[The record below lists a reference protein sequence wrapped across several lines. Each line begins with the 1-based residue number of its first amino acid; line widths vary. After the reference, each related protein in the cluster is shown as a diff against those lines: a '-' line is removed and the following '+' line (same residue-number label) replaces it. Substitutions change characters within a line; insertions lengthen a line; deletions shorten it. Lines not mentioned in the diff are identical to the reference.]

1 MPQDVQPSSH
11 PPDSSQPSATSSLNP
26 FAIAQQQFDTAAA
39 ILNLDP
45 RLRAVLREPVR
56 ELHVSLPIRMD
67 DGDVKVLKGFRVQY
81 NDARGPSKGGIRF
94 HPDETIDTVRAL
106 AAWMTWKTAVMDLPL
121 GGGKGGVI
129 CNPKL
134 LSERELERLSRAYI
148 DAIAWIMGPER
159 DIPAPDVYTTPRIMG
174 WMMDEYS
181 KLSGHTTPGAITG
194 KPLSVWGSLGR
205 DDATARGT
213 WYTVREAAKVL
224 GIDLSKARVAIQGFG
239 NAGTFAATLGK
250 ELFGCQVVAVS
261 DSQGGVYNPNGL
273 DYDGISEHK
282 ASTGSVVGFAGGQS
296 IINADI
302 LEADAD
308 ILIPAALENQIT
320 VENAPRIKARIVAE
334 AANGP
339 TTPQADGV
347 LHKRGV
353 FVIPDFLCNAG
364 GVTVSYFEWVQNQR
378 GMPWE
383 LEDVHRRLDRK
394 MTRAFGEV
402 LASSRQHHVDMR
414 TGAYCVAVA
423 RVAEATRARGW
434 A

>member
-1 MPQDVQPSSH
+1 MAETIAS
-11 PPDSSQPSATSSLNP
+11 PPSLNP
-26 FAIAQQQFDTAAA
+26 FAIAQHQFDTAARL
-39 ILNLDP
+39 LNLDP

-56 ELHVSLPIRMD
+56 ELHVSLPVRMD
-67 DGDVKVLKGFRVQY
+67 DGDVKVFKGFRVQY
-81 NDARGPSKGGIRF
+81 NDARGPAKGGIRF
-94 HPDETIDTVRAL
+94 HPDETVDTVRAL

-121 GGGKGGVI
+121 GGGKGGII
-129 CNPKL
+129 CNPKQ

-148 DAIAWIMGPER
+148 QAISWIMGPER
-159 DIPAPDVYTTPRIMG
+159 DIPAPDVYTTPQIMG

-181 KLSGHTTPGAITG
+181 KLRGYTAPGAITG
-194 KPLSVWGSLGR
+194 KPLSLWGSLGR
-205 DDATARGT
+205 DDATARGA
-213 WYTVREAAKVL
+213 WYTIREAARVL
-224 GIDLSKARVAIQGFG
+224 DIDLSKARVAIQGFG
-239 NAGTFAATLGK
+239 NAGTFAATLGL
-250 ELFGCQVVAVS
+250 ELFGCKVVAVS
-261 DSQGGVYNPNGL
+261 DSRGGVFNPRGL
-273 DYDGISEHK
+273 DYHDVHAHK
-282 ASTGSVVGFAGGQS
+282 EKTGSVIGYGGGEAIS
-296 IINADI
+296 NADI
-302 LEADAD
+302 LETDAD

-320 VENAPRIKARIVAE
+320 AENASHVKARIVAE

-339 TTPQADGV
+339 TTPEADAI
-347 LHKRGV
+347 LHRRNV

-402 LASSRQHHVDMR
+402 LQSSRKHNVDMR

>member
-1 MPQDVQPSSH
+1 LAIMARTVESP
-11 PPDSSQPSATSSLNP
+11 ASLNP
-26 FAIAQQQFDTAAA
+26 FAIAQFQFDTAAKL
-39 ILNLDP
+39 LNLDS

-56 ELHVSLPIRMD
+56 ELHVSLPVRMD
-67 DGDVKVLKGFRVQY
+67 DGDVKVFKGFRVQY
-81 NDARGPSKGGIRF
+81 NDARGPAKGGIRF

-129 CNPKL
+129 CNPKQ

-148 DAIAWIMGPER
+148 NAIAWIMGPER
-159 DIPAPDVYTTPRIMG
+159 DIPAPDVYTTPQVMG

-181 KLSGHTTPGAITG
+181 KLRGYTAPGAITG
-194 KPLSVWGSLGR
+194 KPLCLWGSLGR
-205 DDATARGT
+205 DDATARGA
-213 WYTVREAAKVL
+213 WYTIREAARVL
-224 GIDLSKARVAIQGFG
+224 GIDLARARVAIQGFG
-239 NAGTFAATLGK
+239 NAGTFAAALGQQI
-250 ELFGCQVVAVS
+250 FGSTIIAVS
-261 DSQGGVYNPNGL
+261 DSQGGVFNPNGL
-273 DYDGISEHK
+273 VYEDVLAHK
-282 ASTGSVVGFAGGQS
+282 HATGSVAGFAGGQAIS
-296 IINADI
+296 NKDL
-302 LEADAD
+302 LEVDAD
-308 ILIPAALENQIT
+308 VLIPAALENQIT
-320 VENAPRIKARIVAE
+320 AANASHIKARIVAE

-339 TTPQADGV
+339 TTPDADAI
-347 LHKRGV
+347 LHQRKV

-394 MTRAFGEV
+394 MTLAFAEV
-402 LASSRQHHVDMR
+402 LAASRRHDVDMR

-423 RVAEATRARGW
+423 RVADATRARGW

>member
-1 MPQDVQPSSH
+1 MAETVA
-11 PPDSSQPSATSSLNP
+11 SAASLNP
-26 FAIAQQQFDTAAA
+26 FAIAQHQFDTAAD
-39 ILNLDP
+39 ILKLDP

-56 ELHVSLPIRMD
+56 ELHVSLPVRMD
-67 DGDVKVLKGFRVQY
+67 NGDVKLFKGFRVQY

-94 HPDETIDTVRAL
+94 HPDETVDTVRAL

-121 GGGKGGVI
+121 GGGKGGII
-129 CNPKL
+129 CNPKQ

-159 DIPAPDVYTTPRIMG
+159 DIPAPDVYTTPQIMG

-181 KLSGHTTPGAITG
+181 KLRGHSTPGAITG
-194 KPLSVWGSLGR
+194 KPLSLWGSLGR
-205 DDATARGT
+205 DDATARGA
-213 WYTVREAAKVL
+213 WYAVREAARV
-224 GIDLSKARVAIQGFG
+224 IDLDLSRARVAIQGFG
-239 NAGTFAATLGK
+239 NAGTFAATLGI
-250 ELFGCQVVAVS
+250 ELFGASIVAVT
-261 DSQGGVYNPNGL
+261 DSNGGIFRSNGL
-273 DYDGISEHK
+273 DIDQVLAHK
-282 ASTGSVVGFAGGQS
+282 KSTGSVVGFPGSEAIS
-296 IINADI
+296 NADV
-302 LEADAD
+302 LEVDAD

-320 VENAPRIKARIVAE
+320 ARNAADVKARIVAE

-339 TTPQADGV
+339 TTPEADTI
-347 LHKRGV
+347 LHHRKV

-402 LASSRQHHVDMR
+402 IAAARQHNVDMR
-414 TGAYCVAVA
+414 TGAYCVAIA

>member
-1 MPQDVQPSSH
+1 MV
-11 PPDSSQPSATSSLNP
+11 SSLNP
-26 FAIAQQQFDTAAA
+26 FAIAQRQFDTAAT

-67 DGDVKVLKGFRVQY
+67 DGDVKVFKGFRVQY

-134 LSERELERLSRAYI
+134 LSERELERLSRSYI

-239 NAGTFAATLGK
+239 NAGTFAATLGRD
-250 ELFGCQVVAVS
+250 LFGCQLVAVS

-273 DYDGISEHK
+273 HYDGVSEHK
-282 ASTGSVVGFAGGQS
+282 ASTGSVVGFPGGEPIS
-296 IINADI
+296 NADI
-302 LEADAD
+302 LEADAE

-320 VENAPRIKARIVAE
+320 LENAPKIKARIVAE

-339 TTPQADGV
+339 TTPEADAV
-347 LHKRGV
+347 LHERGV

-402 LASSRQHHVDMR
+402 LASSRQHNVDMR

>member
-1 MPQDVQPSSH
+1 VPNVVE
-11 PPDSSQPSATSSLNP
+11 PPSLNP
-26 FAIAQQQFDTAAA
+26 FAIAQYQFDTAARL
-39 ILNLDP
+39 LNLDS

-67 DGDVKVLKGFRVQY
+67 DGDVKVFKGFRVQY

-106 AAWMTWKTAVMDLPL
+106 SAWMTWKTAVMDLPL
-121 GGGKGGVI
+121 GGGKGGII
-129 CNPKL
+129 CNPKT
-134 LSERELERLSRAYI
+134 LSERELERLSRSYI
-148 DAIAWIMGPER
+148 GAIAWIIGPER
-159 DIPAPDVYTTPRIMG
+159 DIPAPDVYTTPQIMG

-181 KLSGHTTPGAITG
+181 KLRGYTAPGAITG
-194 KPLSVWGSLGR
+194 KPLSLWGSFGR
-205 DDATARGT
+205 DDATARGA
-213 WYTVREAAKVL
+213 WYTIREAARVR
-224 GIDLSKARVAIQGFG
+224 GIDLASARVAIQGFG
-239 NAGTFAATLGK
+239 NAGTFAASLGRD
-250 ELFGCQVVAVS
+250 LFGCKIVAVS
-261 DSQGGVYNPNGL
+261 DSQGGVFNSNGITYE
-273 DYDGISEHK
+273 DISAHK
-282 ASTGSVVGFAGGQS
+282 NASGSVAGFPKGEAIS
-296 IINADI
+296 NADL
-302 LEADAD
+302 LEVDAD

-320 VENAPRIKARIVAE
+320 DRNAARIKARIVGE

-339 TTPQADGV
+339 TTPEADRI
-347 LHKRGV
+347 LHERGV

-383 LEDVHRRLDRK
+383 LEDVHRRLDKK
-394 MTRAFGEV
+394 MTRAFAEV
-402 LASSRQHHVDMR
+402 LASSQAHRVDMR

>member
-1 MPQDVQPSSH
+1 MPQTLEPTRPS
-11 PPDSSQPSATSSLNP
+11 PNP
-26 FAIAQQQFDTAAA
+26 FAIAQQQFDTAAH

-56 ELHVSLPIRMD
+56 ELHVSLPVRMD
-67 DGDVKVLKGFRVQY
+67 DGDVKVFKGFRVQY

-94 HPDETIDTVRAL
+94 HPDETVDTVRAL

-121 GGGKGGVI
+121 GGGKGGII

-159 DIPAPDVYTTPRIMG
+159 DIPAPDVYTTPQIMG

-181 KLSGHTTPGAITG
+181 KLRGHSTPGAITG
-194 KPLSVWGSLGR
+194 KPLSLWGSLGR

-213 WYTVREAAKVL
+213 WYAIREAARVI

-239 NAGTFAATLGK
+239 NAGTFAATLGL
-250 ELFGCQVVAVS
+250 ELFGCKVVAVT
-261 DSQGGVYNPNGL
+261 DSKGGVFNPNGVQ
-273 DYDGISEHK
+273 YDDVRAHK
-282 ASTGSVVGFAGGQS
+282 AATGSVVGFPSGQMIS
-296 IINADI
+296 NTDI
-302 LEADAD
+302 LEADVD
-308 ILIPAALENQIT
+308 ILIPAALESQIT
-320 VENAPRIKARIVAE
+320 VDNAPRVKARIVAE

-339 TTPQADGV
+339 TTPEADAL
-347 LHKRGV
+347 LHARGV

-383 LEDVHRRLDRK
+383 LEDVHRSLDRK
-394 MTRAFGEV
+394 MTRAFAEV
-402 LASSRQHHVDMR
+402 LASSRKHDVDMR

>member
-1 MPQDVQPSSH
+1 MHRTVE
-11 PPDSSQPSATSSLNP
+11 SAASLNP
-26 FAIAQQQFDTAAA
+26 FAIAQHQFDTAAG
-39 ILNLDP
+39 ILKLDP

-56 ELHVSLPIRMD
+56 ELHVSLPVRMD
-67 DGDVKVLKGFRVQY
+67 DGDVKVFKGFRVQY

-106 AAWMTWKTAVMDLPL
+106 AAWMTWKTAIMDLPL
-121 GGGKGGVI
+121 GGGKGGII
-129 CNPKL
+129 CNPKQ

-159 DIPAPDVYTTPRIMG
+159 DIPAPDVYTTPQIMG

-181 KLSGHTTPGAITG
+181 KLRGYTAPGAITG
-194 KPLSVWGSLGR
+194 KPLSLWGSLGR

-213 WYTVREAAKVL
+213 WYTIREAAKVL
-224 GIDLSKARVAIQGFG
+224 DIDLSKARVAIQGFG
-239 NAGTFAATLGK
+239 NAGTFSATLGR
-250 ELFGCQVVAVS
+250 ELFGCKVVAVS
-261 DSQGGVYNPNGL
+261 DSKGGVFNADGL
-273 DYDGISEHK
+273 DYDAVHAHK
-282 ASTGSVVGFAGGQS
+282 EKSGSVTGFAGGEAIS
-296 IINADI
+296 NTDI
-302 LEADAD
+302 LETDAD
-308 ILIPAALENQIT
+308 ILIPAALESQIT
-320 VENAPRIKARIVAE
+320 AENASHVKARIVAE

-339 TTPQADGV
+339 TTPDADAV
-347 LHKRGV
+347 LHQRNV

-383 LEDVHRRLDRK
+383 LEDVHRRLDRR

-402 LASSRQHHVDMR
+402 LASARKHNVDMR
-414 TGAYCVAVA
+414 TGAYCVAVG

>member
-1 MPQDVQPSSH
+1 MPGTVESS
-11 PPDSSQPSATSSLNP
+11 ASLNP
-26 FAIAQQQFDTAAA
+26 FAIAQFQFDTAARL
-39 ILNLDP
+39 LNLDS

-56 ELHVSLPIRMD
+56 ELHVSLPLRMD
-67 DGDVKVLKGFRVQY
+67 DGDVRLFKGFRVQY
-81 NDARGPSKGGIRF
+81 NDARGPAKGGIRF
-94 HPDETIDTVRAL
+94 HPDETVDTVRAL

-121 GGGKGGVI
+121 GGGKGGII

-148 DAIAWIMGPER
+148 NAIAWIIGPER
-159 DIPAPDVYTTPRIMG
+159 DIPAPDVYTTPQIMG

-181 KLSGHTTPGAITG
+181 KLRGYTAPGAITG
-194 KPLSVWGSLGR
+194 KPMSLWGSHGR
-205 DDATARGT
+205 DDATARGA
-213 WYTVREAAKVL
+213 WYAIREAATVL
-224 GIDLSKARVAIQGFG
+224 GLDLSRARVAIQGFG
-239 NAGTFAATLGK
+239 NAGTFSATLGRQ
-250 ELFGCQVVAVS
+250 LFGCTIVALS

-273 DYDGISEHK
+273 SYDDVLAHK
-282 ASTGSVVGFAGGQS
+282 QATGSVVGCPGTQKIS
-296 IINADI
+296 NAEL
-302 LEADAD
+302 LEVDAD
-308 ILIPAALENQIT
+308 VLIPAALENQIT
-320 VENAPRIKARIVAE
+320 AENASHIKARIVAE

-339 TTPQADGV
+339 TTPDADAI
-347 LHKRGV
+347 LHRRKI

-402 LASSRQHHVDMR
+402 LAAARKHDVDMR

-423 RVAEATRARGW
+423 RVADATRARGW